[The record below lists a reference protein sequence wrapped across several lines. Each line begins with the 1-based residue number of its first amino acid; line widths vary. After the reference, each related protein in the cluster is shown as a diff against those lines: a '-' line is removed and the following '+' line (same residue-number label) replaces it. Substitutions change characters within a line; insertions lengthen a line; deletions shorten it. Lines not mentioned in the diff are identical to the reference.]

1 MGFSNSQITL
11 NCMICTFLFLI
22 RTPSSSALISSS
34 SSTSASPKPHD
45 IQPQTPT
52 AAIPPAAATQY
63 RVFYIKNTPL
73 FEMDKQD
80 PIKKHR
86 KMRHKRNMNKKTTKK
101 DFKTAPFSVML
112 PKGFVPPSG
121 SSPCHNAYP
130 NSVAFFCDLAPTAAK
145 P

>member
-1 MGFSNSQITL
+1 MGFSNSQITFY
-11 NCMICTFLFLI
+11 CMICTFLFLL

-34 SSTSASPKPHD
+34 SSTSASPKPHE

-52 AAIPPAAATQY
+52 AAIPTAAA
-63 RVFYIKNTPL
+63 VFYIKNTPP
-73 FEMDKQD
+73 FEMDKQE
-80 PIKKHR
+80 PIKKNR
-86 KMRHKRNMNKKTTKK
+86 KMRHKRNMNKKRKKTTTKK